1 MLVAGAHNIDE
12 ALQAIVD
19 SSSQL
24 VDAEFAALGIPGE
37 PGQPMARFFVFGVD
51 SKVIERIGPPPSG
64 HGVLGKLLVDGE
76 TVRIPNLHE
85 HPMFSGYLSPHPH
98 ITSFLGLPIKVGGQV
113 LGDLYLG
120 NKRSASEF
128 TLEDEQLIGLMAAH
142 AAVIIQ
148 NLNYQEHT
156 RQLTLLR
163 EREEIARQLQDD
175 VLQKL
180 YGVGLLLGNVNL
192 ADPEGARNTFLEAQA
207 HFDLAIENL
216 RAHLLGLAPD
226 S

>member
-1 MLVAGAHNIDE
+1 
-12 ALQAIVD
+12 
-19 SSSQL
+19 
-24 VDAEFAALGIPGE
+24 
-37 PGQPMARFFVFGVD
+37 
-51 SKVIERIGPPPSG
+51 
-64 HGVLGKLLVDGE
+64 
-76 TVRIPNLHE
+76 
-85 HPMFSGYLSPHPH
+85 
-98 ITSFLGLPIKVGGQV
+98 
-113 LGDLYLG
+113 
-120 NKRSASEF
+120 
-128 TLEDEQLIGLMAAH
+128 MAAH